1 MEMEKEAQ
9 HLKAAKARSTCKE
22 CVEHNH
28 VQEFRW
34 QGDGGRKLYTWSVHR
49 DEDARRK
56 WDNLPGA
63 RWVTKKNIRDN
74 SKVPR
79 RQRLLKLIRE
89 RWRIT
94 LRRPSRSQPKTG
106 VWDAEPL
113 HEGSCCIRQD
123 QMTKPACEDQKK
135 WLSQSGYP
143 RLQRPQRALIR
154 SNQVKKSSHGL

>member
-1 MEMEKEAQ
+1 
-9 HLKAAKARSTCKE
+9 
-22 CVEHNH
+22 VEHNH
-28 VQEFRW
+28 V

-56 WDNLPGA
+56 WDNLPGT

-74 SKVPR
+74 SKVPSR
-79 RQRLLKLIRE
+79 RRLLKLIRE
-89 RWRIT
+89 WWRIT
-94 LRRPSRSQPKTG
+94 LRPWRSQPKTG
-106 VWDAEPL
+106 VRDAAPL

-123 QMTKPACEDQKK
+123 QGTMPACEDQKN
-135 WLSQSGYP
+135 WLSRRRSPCARWCGSGYP